1 MNKGQCLCGRVR
13 YEVDGPFT
21 SMTHCHCSMCHK
33 HHGAPFATYVSAPST
48 EFRWISGQ
56 DSIARYTVEES
67 GGVRSFCSH
76 CGSVTP
82 IFEESRGVVLIPA
95 GNLDGELGIKP
106 QRHIFAGSK
115 APWYEIRDSL
125 PQFEEFP
132 PEFGLTALERPKVE
146 ARDGVSQGSCLCG
159 EVAYEFDGEPD
170 LFMYCH
176 CSRCRRG
183 RSAAHGANMFVAA
196 ASFRWN
202 RGESR
207 VKTYKVPEAQRFSV
221 QFCEKC
227 GSGLPR
233 QGAGAP
239 VALVPA
245 GTLDTA
251 IHLKPTAR
259 IFVGSKAPW
268 LDLFDDIPRYE
279 EMPPREV
286 MTRVVPPAP
295 R

>member
-1 MNKGQCLCGRVR
+1 MNPGQCLCGTVR
-13 YEVDGPFT
+13 FEVDGPFQ
-21 SMTHCHCSMCHK
+21 SMVHCHCSMCRK
-33 HHGAPFATYVSAPST
+33 HHGAPFATYVSAPLGG
-48 EFRWISGQ
+48 FRWVSGQ
-56 DSIARYTVEES
+56 DAIAKYITETGWARP
-67 GGVRSFCSH
+67 FCST

-82 IFEESRGVVLIPA
+82 IPEETRGIVLIPA

-106 QRHIFAGSK
+106 QYHIFTGSK

-125 PQFEEFP
+125 PQHEEWP
-132 PEFGLTALERPKVE
+132 PGHDMKAVERPKVA

-183 RSAAHGANMFVAA
+183 RSAAHGANMFVPAT
-196 ASFRWN
+196 SFRWI
-202 RGESR
+202 RGESQ
-207 VKTYKVPEAQRFSV
+207 VLTYKVPEAQRFSV
-221 QFCEKC
+221 QFCGKC
-227 GSGLPR
+227 GSGMPR
-233 QGAGAP
+233 CAAGAP

-251 IHLKPTAR
+251 IQMKPTAR

-268 LDLFDDIPRYE
+268 LELFDDVPRYE
-279 EMPPREV
+279 EMPPHEV
-286 MTRVVPPAP
+286 MAAARPSPP